1 MILSEK
7 GKPHTGGTVDT
18 IASILKEKG
27 TSVHHASGEVTV
39 LAAVEMMSARRI
51 GALMVCEEGRPIGIF
66 SERDLMTRV
75 ILAGRDPA
83 TTTVEEVMSKDV
95 IFVEPTT
102 RTEEAMAVMTERR
115 CRHLPVVSEGRVV
128 GLISIGD
135 LVRWVSRDQQFQIRQ
150 LEDYICGKYPG

>member
-18 IASILKEKG
+18 IANILKEKG

>member
-1 MILSEK
+1 L
-7 GKPHTGGTVDT
+7 DT
-18 IASILKEKG
+18 IAHILKEKG
-27 TSVHHASGEVTV
+27 TSVHHAPPDTTV
-39 LAAVEMMSARRI
+39 LGAVELMSTKQI
-51 GALMVCEEGRPIGIF
+51 GALMVCEAGHPLGIF

-83 TTTVEEVMSKDV
+83 TTRIEEVMSREV
-95 IFVEPTT
+95 VFVEPST
-102 RTEEAMAVMTERR
+102 RAEEAMAVMTERR

-135 LVRWVSRDQQFQIRQ
+135 LVRWISRNQEFHIRQ

>member
-1 MILSEK
+1 
-7 GKPHTGGTVDT
+7 VDT